1 MKKKGKGESEPK
13 RIEFKLDNN
22 LIHHLV
28 DRQSATPEKAILEL
42 VMNAA
47 DAKASRVDIT
57 ITDTGF
63 EVVDDGRGFASE
75 EEIHTF
81 FATFGTPQ
89 TEEKTYGRYRVGRAQ
104 IFGWATTTWESNGF
118 QMVVDLGKDHGG
130 FELHTLSRP
139 FAGCR
144 IRGAWNRRVHESG
157 GIDAERLTRA
167 ITAALLFPPVEIWIG
182 GNLIAKPA
190 KDQEWTSET
199 PEAYFRLG
207 TSGPIRLFNQG
218 VFVCELPHHRYH
230 VGGVVLTKKAIE
242 LTMARNE
249 PLEYERNWNAISRH
263 LSIQAN
269 NLHAAGASVG
279 TDEFRAY
286 ALRRALQQNGDLD
299 VACVTT
305 IPKRHVTLREFLT
318 LVRQTRAVAFA
329 SRGEVAVVEAA
340 LRSGVLQ
347 GAALHFDSLDRVRSV
362 LGLPFTLDDQE
373 AVFALLNALE
383 PIARREGL
391 ALGDT
396 VIYSARNLPKD
407 ESFGAELDGREL
419 HWSEARFLHFL
430 DVVLDNLSQALGVEP
445 RFVKIAE
452 TEGSVRAYT
461 DGFQKVVYSRRFVE
475 EVLSKK
481 PGAALEF
488 VLTYVHELCHLEDS
502 RNAGHDDVFYGAYHR
517 LTVDHARAIDDA
529 VRGVNNCA
537 MDARPPARLTTR
549 MLPEAA
555 TKWFEPGMTYM
566 SDDDRLRM
574 VWSTVKSELQKVATG
589 ERKMEDLEE
598 RLTTLAANFVEYEAR
613 CPLVIDEIGSV
624 EPMRLCGPVLWLML
638 HEPFD
643 RPPTKELLAEF
654 LDPQWSDL
662 VFDAPYFDTRTPAAS
677 VSWGRHRVGTVAIK
691 QKGYTWKP
699 GPKMPPGFPT
709 IFAEL
714 CERFPNAF
722 PWSERRFERDLAWA
736 MLACM
741 TIRLWERGTWQVE
754 GGRRSV
760 RVRRA
765 GDPKASFF
773 TVRRRACRGEYFS
786 PDVDA
791 DWRVALVNELPGLTI
806 CSGQQLLAEALE
818 AFAEDAQAVKSE
830 SDVMR
835 FWLKWGEAR

>member
-1 MKKKGKGESEPK
+1 MKKNGKGKAEPK

-130 FELHTLSRP
+130 FELHALSLP

-144 IRGAWNRRVHESG
+144 IRGVWNRRVHESG
-157 GIDAERLTRA
+157 GIDAERLTRT

-199 PEAYFRLG
+199 TEAYFRLG

-249 PLEYERNWNAISRH
+249 PLEYDRAWQ
-263 LSIQAN
+263 SIELHIATQAN
-269 NLHAAGASVG
+269 KLHAAGASVG

-299 VACVTT
+299 VACITV
-305 IPKRHVTLREFLT
+305 IPKRHVTLREFINRIH
-318 LVRQTRAVAFA
+318 VRRTVVFA
-329 SRGEVAVVEAA
+329 SRGEVAAVEAA
-340 LRSGVLQ
+340 MRSGSLE
-347 GAALHFDSLDRVRSV
+347 GASLHFDSLDRVRQV
-362 LGLPFTLDDQE
+362 LALPFTLNDLQ
-373 AVFALLNALE
+373 VVIALLNALA

-391 ALGDT
+391 ALGAT
-396 VIYSARNLPKD
+396 AIYSALNIPKD
-407 ESFGAELDGREL
+407 EGFGAELERDDL
-419 HWSEARFLHFL
+419 AWDEARFLYL
-430 DVVLDNLSQALGVEP
+430 VESVLCDLSDDLGVES
-445 RFVKIAE
+445 RFLMIAE
-452 TEGSVRAYT
+452 TEGAVRAYT
-461 DGFQKVVYSRRFVE
+461 DGFEKVVYSRRFVE
-475 EVLSKK
+475 EVLCKK

-488 VLTYVHELCHLEDS
+488 VLTYVHELCHVEDS
-502 RNAGHDDVFYGAYHR
+502 RNAGHDDVFYGEYHR
-517 LTVDHARAIDDA
+517 MTADHARAIDDA
-529 VRGVNNCA
+529 VRGVRSMA
-537 MDARPPARLTTR
+537 LEARSPAKLTTR
-549 MLPEAA
+549 ALPDVS
-555 TKWFEPGMTYM
+555 TTWFEPGMTYM
-566 SDDDRLRM
+566 SDDRRLDA
-574 VWSTVKSELQKVATG
+574 VWSTVTSELKKVRQG
-589 ERKMEDLEE
+589 ETKIDDLED
-598 RLTTLAANFVEYEAR
+598 RLTALTENYVDYEAR
-613 CPLVIDEIGSV
+613 NQLDLNDIGSL
-624 EPMRLCGPVLWLML
+624 EPMRMCGPVLWLML

-643 RPPTKELLAEF
+643 RPPSKELLAAF
-654 LDPQWSDL
+654 RDPQWSNL
-662 VFDAPYFDTRTPAAS
+662 VFDAPYFDGRTPSAS
-677 VSWGRHRVGTVAIK
+677 VSWGRHRAGTLTIK

-709 IFAEL
+709 LFSEL

-722 PWSERRFERDLAWA
+722 PWAERRFERDLAWA
-736 MLACM
+736 MLACL
-741 TIRLWERGTWQVE
+741 TIRLWERGTWRVE
-754 GGRRSV
+754 NGSLAI
-760 RVRRA
+760 RVRRPT
-765 GDPKASFF
+765 DEKASFF
-773 TVRRRACRGEYFS
+773 TVRRRFGEFYDS
-786 PDVDA
+786 QPIDA
-791 DWRVALVNELPGLTI
+791 EWREAFGKECPGLI
-806 CSGQQLLAEALE
+806 VCSGQQLLEEALN
-818 AFAEDAQAVKSE
+818 AFSEDAKAVKSE

-835 FWLKWGEAR
+835 FWLKWAEAR